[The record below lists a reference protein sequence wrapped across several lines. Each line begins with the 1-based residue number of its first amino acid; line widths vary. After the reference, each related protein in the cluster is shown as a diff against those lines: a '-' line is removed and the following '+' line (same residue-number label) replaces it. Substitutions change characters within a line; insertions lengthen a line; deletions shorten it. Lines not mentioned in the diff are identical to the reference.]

1 MAHNVARIRKLPT
14 REAVQRRKLAAE
26 LVAQQYALPDEVVDQ
41 LRPEVRQARAN
52 YLRALRRQARDEDE
66 VVWPGGYDM
75 FSRRQIAYIRKA
87 LRALGP
93 QDRKQNVYDA
103 FLLLIGNI
111 DRDTGEITLSRKELA
126 EELGIL
132 PRHVSAV
139 MGTLAR
145 LHVVRREYESNR
157 VTYFVNAN
165 VAWNGDLDLRKVEAA
180 KSSKPS
186 DVDEEPVPA
195 PAPTLKLMQGGLA
208 DQPHAVA
215 PGEAAASPSAK
226 APRKRRRA
234 SASPVGPA

>member
-1 MAHNVARIRKLPT
+1 MARSVARIRKLPT
-14 REAVQRRKLAAE
+14 REAVERRKLAAD
-26 LVAQQYALPDEVVDQ
+26 LAAQQYALPDEVVDQ

-111 DRDTGEITLSRKELA
+111 DRDTGEITLSRKEFA
-126 EELGIL
+126 DELGIQT
-132 PRHVSAV
+132 RHVSSV
-139 MGTLAR
+139 MTTLER
-145 LHVVRREYESNR
+145 LEVVRREYEGNR

-180 KSSKPS
+180 KSRKPS
-186 DVDEEPVPA
+186 EIEEQPA
-195 PAPTLKLMQGGLA
+195 PAPAPLLKLMQGGLVDPP
-208 DQPHAVA
+208 DQSEQPAQA
-215 PGEAAASPSAK
+215 LPKPRPGGGRAGRKK
-226 APRKRRRA
+226 AGA
-234 SASPVGPA
+234 